1 VREDA
6 MRQVILVGGYGVVGA
21 QVAHWIRRRHP
32 SKEIV
37 LAGRNPARADDL
49 AHRLGAGTA
58 RVDIADRDPLAEV
71 DPRPGAVV
79 VGLVNDPEEHLL
91 LAAVRRGLPVLD
103 ITRWTERQ
111 RALRARLRN
120 ERLRAPVVL
129 ASGWMA
135 GGAAFLA
142 HETALAFARIETI
155 EISVRFALADRAGPD
170 SVAYM
175 DRLAT
180 PFDVPFDGG
189 WRRVRPMTDAR
200 RATFPD
206 GRRATVARFDTPD
219 QESLVRTTGAHTV
232 AMRIGYDRPLTF
244 LALRALV
251 RSGAFG
257 LISGPGWARVR
268 RALLYHPGSGAPHDF
283 VVRVVGRT
291 HAGMSAERRLYLTD
305 PQGQAH
311 LTAVFAAAQIER
323 LWRGG
328 EEPGVIDAETHPDP
342 AAVRAL
348 LMEAGVR
355 IHERWQGGRGAT
367 RGGGGVHDDLI
378 LIDNIPLAKINLFEG
393 TAMTG
398 KERAI
403 GFRFLGNAGFKL
415 EL

>member
-1 VREDA
+1 VEGGTKPNLA
-6 MRQVILVGGYGVVGA
+6 KLALARQVASIM
-21 QVAHWIRRRHP
+21 P
-32 SKEIV
+32 
-37 LAGRNPARADDL
+37 
-49 AHRLGAGTA
+49 
-58 RVDIADRDPLAEV
+58 
-71 DPRPGAVV
+71 
-79 VGLVNDPEEHLL
+79 
-91 LAAVRRGLPVLD
+91 
-103 ITRWTERQ
+103 
-111 RALRARLRN
+111 ARLRK

-135 GGAAFLA
+135 GGAALLA
-142 HETALAFARIETI
+142 HEAASAFASTETI
-155 EISVRFALADRAGPD
+155 EISIRFALADRAGPD

-180 PFDVPFDGG
+180 PFDAPFDGA
-189 WRRVRPMTDAR
+189 WRRVGPMTDAR

-219 QESLVRTTGAHTV
+219 HESLVRTTGAHTV

-257 LISGPGWARVR
+257 LISGARWARVR

-311 LTAVFAAAQIER
+311 LTAVFTAAQIER

-355 IHERWQGGRGAT
+355 IHERCQGGQAGTQKPGAGAPVVLLHGAET
-367 RGGGGVHDDLI
+367 VWDISVRRAPTL
-378 LIDNIPLAKINLFEG
+378 
-393 TAMTG
+393 TG
-398 KERAI
+398 QI
-403 GFRFLGNAGFKL
+403 
-415 EL
+415 